1 MLDRTVL
8 KVQVNERLVGGGGGR
23 GWGMETVLCFRV
35 MTSRKN
41 TVYYYYINYYINSVL
56 AELCLRVVTT

>member
-8 KVQVNERLVGGGGGR
+8 KVQVNERSVGGGGGR

-35 MTSRKN
+35 MTLRKN
-41 TVYYYYINYYINSVL
+41 TVYYYYIDSVL
-56 AELCLRVVTT
+56 AKLCLRVVTT